1 MKKLSILFLAMGL
14 FMSSQAAY
22 VNCDGKCKDKTKC
35 AECKKEGKAEHKCNK
50 QCHKNGAGHVPSH
63 GEKGHKCTDACKK
76 K

>member
-22 VNCDGKCKDKTKC
+22 VNCDGKCKDKAKC
-35 AECKKEGKAEHKCNK
+35 AECKKEEKAEHKCNA